1 MNLLLFLLSII
12 TVSVGIHSVR
22 CADSQNK
29 TKLIIIGAGPSGLAA
44 ATKLI
49 TDGVDEFIILEAENR
64 IGGRVYNLP
73 YEGDTFIDMG
83 AQWVH
88 GQEGN
93 PVYQMAKEHQLVKE
107 ECPTFSGVLCFNS
120 SREPVDKE
128 LASKLLK
135 TMFDVVESQDE
146 DSVRDMS
153 NYNGSLGD
161 FVLERVRTQLSN
173 NASLSHLLSSPRFEE
188 LVEYFGKYENS
199 VDGSDS
205 WFQTSAKGL
214 AQYESLKG
222 CNNVE
227 WKKGGYGNVIKLL
240 LKQLPGQT
248 PIDLSKN
255 LHLNKEV
262 TSINWSEPNSIIV
275 NCSDGTS
282 YTGDRVLVTVSLGV
296 LKNRTDL
303 FEPTLPSWKKDAIE
317 GLFFGSDAKI
327 FLRFPNKWWPDEV
340 EGFNLFWTHQD
351 EKTLFKEIGGV
362 DGRPWVMD
370 VYGFY
375 TNSEDPQTLLGWV
388 SGPSAR
394 YMESLT
400 DDQVILDSTKLLR
413 HFLSSNYTIPDPI
426 RLVRSSWYSNPHFK
440 GSYSCRS
447 LETEAKN
454 TSAAELGA
462 PVVNGEGKPVLLF
475 AGEATNPKHYS
486 TVHGAI
492 ETSPSEMTPPMRT
505 CLHLPPHL
513 YSPEYTSVQQR

>member
-1 MNLLLFLLSII
+1 MRLLHSLVAII
-12 TVSVGIHSVR
+12 VGAVISSVQCTES
-22 CADSQNK
+22 SSPNNYEYN
-29 TKLIIIGAGPSGLAA
+29 LIIIGAGPSGIAA
-44 ATKLI
+44 ATQLV
-49 TDGVDEFIILEAENR
+49 TDGIETDFIILEAQDR
-64 IGGRVYNLP
+64 IGGRVHTVP
-73 YEGDTFIDMG
+73 YDGNTSIDMG
-83 AQWVH
+83 AQFID
-88 GQEGN
+88 GQVGN
-93 PVYQMAKEHQLVKE
+93 PVYKMAKEHNLTVE
-107 ECPTFSGVLCFNS
+107 GCEDMSGFHFYNS
-120 SREPVDKE
+120 SGDPMDANDSLKFWEMVEGSMYGNKE
-128 LASKLLK
+128 MK
-135 TMFDVVESQDE
+135 Q
-146 DSVRDMS
+146 
-153 NYNGSLGD
+153 YNGSLGD
-161 FVLERVRTQLSN
+161 YVWEKMRTDLAK
-173 NASLSHLLSSPRFEE
+173 NASLSHMLSSPRFEQ
-188 LVEYFGKYENS
+188 LLNYFGKFENA
-199 VDGSDS
+199 VDASDS
-205 WFQTSAKGL
+205 WFETSARGI
-214 AQYESLKG
+214 AQYDQLDG
-222 CNNVE
+222 CPGGVQ

-400 DDQVILDSTKLLR
+400 DDQVMLDSTKLLR

-475 AGEATNPKHYS
+475 AGEATNPLHYA

-492 ETSPSEMTPPMRT
+492 ETGWPSQIFQHTYFFIANYGKFKFFSKPF
-505 CLHLPPHL
+505 
-513 YSPEYTSVQQR
+513 